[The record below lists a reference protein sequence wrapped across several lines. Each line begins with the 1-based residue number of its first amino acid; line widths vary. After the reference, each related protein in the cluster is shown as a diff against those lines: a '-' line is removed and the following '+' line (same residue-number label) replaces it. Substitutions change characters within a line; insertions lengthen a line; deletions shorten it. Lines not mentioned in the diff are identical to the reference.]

1 MTGHTSGRR
10 SASGTRAGSG
20 STSRSRPTGHVIG
33 SGMSPE
39 ERDQQIEAALH
50 DDEGDDDGGLAAGGF
65 ASDAE
70 AEEAARGIAL
80 RQLAAA
86 ARSRAQLEQ
95 AMAKKLVPEQVA
107 RRVLDRFTEVGLI
120 DDAEFAEMLVRTRH
134 AERGQSR
141 RAIAVELRRKGIAEE
156 TAAAA
161 LEQLDAED
169 EESAARTLVRRKLA
183 SGGSLEPEVLR
194 RRIYGA
200 LGRKG
205 YPPGLVARIL
215 REELADTGGDGD
227 EIDSYGL

>member
-1 MTGHTSGRR
+1 
-10 SASGTRAGSG
+10 
-20 STSRSRPTGHVIG
+20 
-33 SGMSPE
+33 MSPE
-39 ERDQQIEAALH
+39 ERDEHDEAALAA
-50 DDEGDDDGGLAAGGF
+50 GDDLEDGGLAAGGF

-95 AMAKKLVPEQVA
+95 AMAKKLVPEPIA

-120 DDAEFAEMLVRTRH
+120 DDVEFAEMLVRTRH

-141 RAIAVELRRKGIAEE
+141 RAIAVELRRKGIDEE
-156 TAAAA
+156 TAAGA

-183 SGGSLEPEVLR
+183 SGGSLAPEVLR

-215 REELADTGGDGD
+215 REELADAGDDGDGVD
-227 EIDSYGL
+227 PDGF